1 MSGRKITA
9 PYRIPSDLQE
19 RLAALQKNRERVL
32 IRLVTSISRTC
43 ITAGTRLAGK
53 FNISMSQALVMV
65 ELFSH
70 NGCCQEDLRM
80 FVALDKGNVTRAL
93 QRLEALGLVERKQD
107 ADDRRLVRVYVTRQA
122 LALESRMSAVAA
134 GLDERLVR
142 GFTPMERDT
151 LVDFLQRMEANARAM
166 VMDDTV
172 NGGGA

>member
-1 MSGRKITA
+1 MSEKKTA
-9 PYRIPSDLQE
+9 VKDRIPSDLQE
-19 RLAALQKNRERVL
+19 RIRALQKNRERIL
-32 IRLVTSISRTC
+32 IRLITSISRAC
-43 ITAGTRLAGK
+43 ITTGTRSAGK

-107 ADDRRLVRVYVTRQA
+107 PEDRRLVRVYVTRQA
-122 LALESRMSAVAA
+122 LALESKMSSVAA
-134 GLDERLVR
+134 GLDERLAR
-142 GFTPMERDT
+142 GFTTSERDT
-151 LVDFLQRMEANARAM
+151 LVDFLQRMEANARTM

-172 NGGGA
+172 SAGRV